1 MSRRAPFAHWLNDTN
16 DVTQTFLAAGQIPDL
31 INLAGGLPDPST
43 WPVTPLSEFAARAVA
58 DHTQEALGYAPID
71 GLPDLRDRI
80 AMDFSR
86 GDLRLTRDNV
96 LITTGG
102 MQGLELLGKVL
113 VNPGDRI
120 AAQSPAYLGAIDAW
134 KPRAPQYRTMRLE
147 TADCD
152 PQAAMTG
159 AQFAYTVPNFS
170 NPSGRL
176 VPETQRR
183 ALLAAA
189 EATECW
195 LVEDDPYGHLYYDA
209 PPLPRILDLSA
220 SGAPVYDGPVIYLGT
235 ASKMLAPGLRVGWI
249 IAAPEVISALTTAKQ
264 GSDMFT
270 SGLCQRITLEA
281 MQQGLPDQVLPRIL
295 DLYRTRRDALCA
307 ALAAELSDLFTW
319 EVPTG
324 GMFVWAVARDPSL
337 DTDRLMQTGL
347 THGVCVSP
355 SSVFDPLGQDRR
367 AIRVNFTLNPP
378 EDLAEGVRRLAA
390 ATRMELTRAA

>member
-134 KPRAPQYRTMRLE
+134 KPRAPQYRAMRLE